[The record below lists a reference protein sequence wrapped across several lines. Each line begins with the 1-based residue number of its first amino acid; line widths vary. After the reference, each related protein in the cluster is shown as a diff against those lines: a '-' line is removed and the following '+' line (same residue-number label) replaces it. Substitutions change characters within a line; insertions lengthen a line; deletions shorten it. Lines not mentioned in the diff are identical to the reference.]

1 MKITIEEKNTKE
13 VELPLYFQSKQYE
26 FIYIM
31 TIGEKSA
38 VKVSTLDL
46 DPKHYLY
53 PSIEIIGQS
62 QVEIYTQKGFKP
74 ISETEFKLKYTEV
87 SIRIESLLN

>member
-1 MKITIEEKNTKE
+1 MKITIEEKISKE
-13 VELPLYFQSKQYE
+13 VELPLYFQSKQYS

-31 TIGEKSA
+31 TMGDKCA
-38 VKVSTLDL
+38 VKVSALDL
-46 DPKHYLY
+46 DPSHHLY
-53 PSIEIIGQS
+53 PSIEVIGQG
-62 QVEIYTQKGFKP
+62 QLEIYTQKGFNP

>member
-1 MKITIEEKNTKE
+1 MKVTIEEKISKQ

-31 TIGEKSA
+31 TIGENSA
-38 VKVSTLDL
+38 VKVCSLDL
-46 DPKHYLY
+46 DPSHYLY

-62 QVEIYTQKGFKP
+62 QVEIYTRGGFIH